1 MSVADNLIGQSLRD
15 GEYLVREVLGR
26 GGMAT
31 VYRAYSRSLETD
43 VAVKVLAPT
52 MAVNLELR
60 ERFHQEARLLSRL
73 FHPNL
78 LTVHY
83 FGEEGEI
90 VYIAMRLVTG
100 GTLRDRLNAMG
111 GTLDL
116 ISAARLVRGVGDA
129 LQAAHD
135 ASVVHLDVKPSN
147 VLLGRADW
155 PLLAD
160 TGIAEVIEPATATG
174 KRRVAGTP
182 AYMSPEQCR
191 GDAVDG
197 RSDQYSL
204 AVMAYE
210 LLTGRVP
217 FTAPT
222 PDETMRLHIEATP
235 PRPREINPGL
245 PSPVEDILLRGLEK
259 DPADR
264 FPNVAE
270 FGRSLAEAAERTRGM
285 SLETKTSLADA
296 APNAIGVV
304 ALLALGPLLLMMLP
318 TGALLAGLVPLGW
331 PFQLALA
338 LGLAALAL
346 GVRWHVIGL
355 FVRGA
360 NALVDAIERSRGTS
374 TPSRQFSALRRGL
387 VGSAEGVVNLLYV
400 IGLYRLV
407 GTPLLALLG
416 GILDPTIVRIV
427 GLVMLGAVVV
437 GTLVIV
443 VGIAR
448 SAGVQAAAA
457 VLGLAWVLTAALS
470 SNDLGLAGES
480 GVLSLLRLLVGAGIV
495 AMLLANRRR
504 TADLVGG
511 AGATA
516 LGHLML
522 ESRDELPPAMVAANR
537 RRLALVTAGVLDLV
551 YLLVAYALL
560 RTPLTEELQLV
571 APPLVAAA
579 IVTAIAGLVWIG
591 LLVRM
596 RALAGVLGVL
606 LALLLG
612 APLLLSLP
620 ILDGRLVRDTP
631 ILATSAIAWVLGV
644 ALLLLL
650 IGARSRLNDL
660 GRAALGG
667 RLDRGLLGTHAAD
680 NEALQERREGAF
692 GRLVGAFI
700 DVGLL
705 VLVYWLVGAPI
716 ANALVRSTG
725 QTWISAAALGVLLA
739 AVVSVLALAVVQTRQ
754 TLAETGGPQWRARA
768 AALGVLCLF
777 VLPLAAVGGAAAPA
791 ALATPAGTGSLEL
804 QPVRT
809 PMLLVDWDFW
819 LPWTP
824 DQDQATYELALSCT
838 DGTRI
843 GEFRETFQPA
853 PGAPMPAGRVGRLGP
868 TGTPCEAWPAEYAA
882 RRQAAGLGNTSSLS
896 WDALDVSATV
906 NPDNSVDVVETHR
919 VTFTSGVHDHLAVK
933 IGAPAGNVSQLRVTE
948 GGVLYAIDPAAPQP
962 PNYAHDWQE
971 GADSWVGWW
980 FPQVDSPAQ
989 RTYTIAYR
997 LNDAVHVN
1005 QQAGRSMGWRVL
1017 PPDPLEP
1024 IWLATVEMRLPGD
1037 VQSDTVHLQS
1047 TGGPAQS
1054 GLLGGQAA
1062 WFTAASAIAGQP
1074 LDATVAFGGAAPP
1087 PPSPSPPTATPGPTS
1102 ATATSTATLAPSPS
1116 ATPGPTD
1123 TPAPTDVATVTEEV
1137 ATATEEPTLE
1147 VATPAPLGATPAP
1160 SNTPAPRPTPSPS
1173 AVTSPTATD
1182 TPVVPPTATN
1192 APTAAPTAP
1201 ATVAPTDTPISV
1213 TPTLAATV
1221 EPTETT
1227 PPTQPP
1233 TPTLTPSPT
1242 ATPTSTTPPTPTST
1256 PTRTPTPT
1264 STPKPTSTPTPTA
1277 TPAPSLQRITIAPA
1291 NPILFNGGSQ
1301 QETASGFYSDGTTR
1315 DLTKVATWRSSDPA
1329 TISVNAGVITGNKTG
1344 SVTISASF
1352 GSVVGSTGASSTPPI
1367 F

>member
-1 MSVADNLIGQSLRD
+1 MSVPDNLIGQSLRD
-15 GEYLVREVLGR
+15 GEYVVSEVLGR

-43 VAVKVLAPT
+43 VAVKVLAPA
-52 MAVNLELR
+52 MASNFELR
-60 ERFHQEARLLSRL
+60 DRFHQEARLLSRL

-129 LQAAHD
+129 LQVAHD
-135 ASVVHLDVKPSN
+135 AHVVHLDVKPSN

-222 PDETMRLHIEATP
+222 PEQTMRMHIEAVP

-245 PSPVEDILLRGLEK
+245 PSPIEDILLRGMQK
-259 DPADR
+259 NPADR
-264 FPNVAE
+264 FPSVAE

-296 APNAIGVV
+296 APNAIGVL
-304 ALLALGPLLLMMLP
+304 ALLALGPLLLMILP
-318 TGALLAGLVPLGW
+318 TGALLAGVVPLGW

-346 GVRWHVIGL
+346 GVRWHVVGL
-355 FVRGA
+355 FVRAA
-360 NALVDAIERSRGTS
+360 NALVDAVERSRGG
-374 TPSRQFSALRRGL
+374 RQFSALRRAL
-387 VGSAEGVVNLLYV
+387 VGSAEGVVNLIYV

-416 GILDPTIVRIV
+416 SVLDPNIVRIV
-427 GLVMLGAVVV
+427 GLAMLGVVV
-437 GTLVIV
+437 VATIVIV

-448 SAGVQAAAA
+448 SAGLQAAAA
-457 VLGLAWVLTAALS
+457 VLALAWILTATVSTA
-470 SNDLGLAGES
+470 DLGLTGAS
-480 GVLSLLRLLVGAGIV
+480 GAISLLRLLVGAGIV
-495 AMLLANRRR
+495 AILLANRSR
-504 TADLVGG
+504 TADLAGG
-511 AGATA
+511 AGANA
-516 LGHLML
+516 LGRLML
-522 ESRDELPPAMVAANR
+522 ESRDELPPATVAANR

-551 YLLVAYALL
+551 YLLIAYALL

-571 APPLVAAA
+571 APALVAAA
-579 IVTAIAGLVWIG
+579 IVTAVAGLVWIG
-591 LLVRM
+591 LLIRM
-596 RALAGVLGVL
+596 RVLAGAPGVL

-620 ILDGRLVRDTP
+620 ILDGRVVRDAP
-631 ILATSAIAWVLGV
+631 ILATSAVAWVLGV

-660 GRAALGG
+660 SRAALGG
-667 RLDRGLLGTHAAD
+667 RLDRGLLGTHAAED
-680 NEALQERREGAF
+680 EALQQRREGAF

-700 DVGLL
+700 DVALL

-716 ANALVRSTG
+716 AAALVRSTG
-725 QTWISAAALGVLLA
+725 QSWISAAALGVLLA
-739 AVVSVLALAVVQTRQ
+739 AVVGVLALAVVQTRQ
-754 TLAETGGPQWRARA
+754 TLAETGGPEWRARA
-768 AALGVLCLF
+768 AALALLCLL
-777 VLPLAAVGGAAAPA
+777 VLPLAAVGSAAAPA

-804 QPVRT
+804 QPLRT
-809 PMLLVDWDFW
+809 PMLVVDWDFW

-824 DQDQATYELALSCT
+824 DQDEATYQLALSCT

-843 GEFRETFQPA
+843 GEFRETFRPP
-853 PGAPMPAGRVGRLGP
+853 PGAPMPAGRVGQLGP
-868 TGTPCEAWPAEYAA
+868 TGTPCDAWPAEYAA

-933 IGAPAGNVSQLRVTE
+933 IGAPAAAVSQLNVTE
-948 GGVLYAIDPAAPQP
+948 GDVHYAVDPAAPLP
-962 PNYAHDWQE
+962 PNYARAWQE

-980 FPQVDSPAQ
+980 FPPVDSPAE

-997 LNDAVHVN
+997 LNGAVRGSP
-1005 QQAGRSMGWRVL
+1005 QTGRAVDWRVV
-1017 PPDPLEP
+1017 PPDPLQP
-1024 IWLATVEMRLPGD
+1024 IWMATLEMRLPGD
-1037 VQSDTVHLQS
+1037 VQSDTIHLQS
-1047 TGGPAQS
+1047 AGAPVQS
-1054 GLLGGQAA
+1054 GLLGGQSA
-1062 WFTAASAIAGQP
+1062 WFTAAAAIAGQP
-1074 LDATVAFGGAAPP
+1074 LDASVDFGGGAAPP
-1087 PPSPSPPTATPGPTS
+1087 PPTATPVPTS
-1102 ATATSTATLAPSPS
+1102 VPATPTATLAPSPS
-1116 ATPGPTD
+1116 PTSVPTS
-1123 TPAPTDVATVTEEV
+1123 TPAPTEV
-1137 ATATEEPTLE
+1137 PAATEEPTLE
-1147 VATPAPLGATPAP
+1147 AVPE
-1160 SNTPAPRPTPSPS
+1160 S
-1173 AVTSPTATD
+1173 ATATA
-1182 TPVVPPTATN
+1182 V
-1192 APTAAPTAP
+1192 
-1201 ATVAPTDTPISV
+1201 
-1213 TPTLAATV
+1213 
-1221 EPTETT
+1221 
-1227 PPTQPP
+1227 
-1233 TPTLTPSPT
+1233 
-1242 ATPTSTTPPTPTST
+1242 
-1256 PTRTPTPT
+1256 PTRTPTPQREPSPSPVPSAT
-1264 STPKPTSTPTPTA
+1264 ATDTPPVPPTPTNVPEVTPTATQAPQVTATATQALVPPTDTPVPATPTQPATPQPTDTTVPTSTPTPTRTPRPTA
-1277 TPAPSLQRITIAPA
+1277 TSTPTPPPTPTATLTPTSTSTPMPTPTSTSTPTATLAASLQRVTIAPA
-1291 NPILFNGGSQ
+1291 NPTLFNGGSQ
-1301 QETASGFYSDGTTR
+1301 QMTASGFFSDGTTR
-1315 DLTKVATWRSSDPA
+1315 DVTKAATWHSSDPA
-1329 TISVNAGVITGNKTG
+1329 TISVNPAGVITGIKTG
-1344 SVTISASF
+1344 SVTISASV
-1352 GSVVGSTGASSTPPI
+1352 GSVVGSTGASTTTQI
-1367 F
+1367 V

>member
-1 MSVADNLIGQSLRD
+1 VSAADTLIGQSLRD

-43 VAVKVLAPT
+43 VAVKVLAPA
-52 MAVNLELR
+52 MAANFELR

-83 FGEEGEI
+83 FGEEGET

-116 ISAARLVRGVGDA
+116 ISAARLVHGVADA

-135 ASVVHLDVKPSN
+135 AHVVHLDVKPSN

-160 TGIAEVIEPATATG
+160 TGIAEVIEPATASG
-174 KRRVAGTP
+174 QRRVAGTP

-222 PDETMRLHIEATP
+222 PDQIMRQHIDAAP

-245 PSPVEDILLRGLEK
+245 PSPIEDILLRGLEK
-259 DPADR
+259 DPSDR
-264 FPNVAE
+264 FPSVAE
-270 FGRSLAEAAERTRGM
+270 FGRSLADAAERTRGM

-318 TGALLAGLVPLGW
+318 TGALLAGVVPLGW
-331 PFQLALA
+331 PFQLAFA

-346 GVRWHVIGL
+346 GVRWHVVGL
-355 FVRGA
+355 FIRAA
-360 NALVDAIERSRGTS
+360 NALVDAIERSRGG
-374 TPSRQFSALRRGL
+374 RQFSALRHAL

-416 GILDPTIVRIV
+416 GVLDPNVVRIV
-427 GLVMLGAVVV
+427 GLVMLGAVVIAV
-437 GTLVIV
+437 LVIV

-448 SAGVQAAAA
+448 SAGLQAAAA
-457 VLGLAWVLTAALS
+457 VLGLAWLLTAAVS
-470 SNDLGLAGES
+470 TTDLGLTGAS
-480 GVLSLLRLLVGAGIV
+480 NVISLLRLLVGAGIV
-495 AMLLANRRR
+495 AILLANRRR

-511 AGATA
+511 AGGSA
-516 LGHLML
+516 LGRLML
-522 ESRDELPPAMVAANR
+522 ESHDELPAATVAANR

-551 YLLVAYALL
+551 YLLIAYALL

-579 IVTAIAGLVWIG
+579 IVTAVAGLVWIG

-596 RALAGVLGVL
+596 RVLAGGLGVL

-620 ILDGRLVRDTP
+620 ILDARIVRDTP
-631 ILATSAIAWVLGV
+631 ILATSAVAWVLGV

-650 IGARSRLNDL
+650 IAARSRLNDL

-667 RLDRGLLGTHAAD
+667 RMDRGLLGTHAAE
-680 NEALQERREGAF
+680 NEALQQRREGAF

-716 ANALVRSTG
+716 AAALARSTG

-739 AVVSVLALAVVQTRQ
+739 AVVGVLALAVVQTRQ
-754 TLAETGGPQWRARA
+754 TLAETGGPEWRARA
-768 AALGVLCLF
+768 AALAVLCLL

-809 PMLLVDWDFW
+809 PMLVVDWDFW

-824 DQDQATYELALSCT
+824 DQDEATYQLALSCT

-843 GEFRETFQPA
+843 GEFRETFRPA

-868 TGTPCEAWPAEYAA
+868 TGAPCDAWPAEYAA

-906 NPDNSVDVVETHR
+906 NPDSSVDVVETHR

-933 IGAPAGNVSQLRVTE
+933 IGAPAGTLSQLSVTE
-948 GGVLYAIDPAAPQP
+948 GGAQYAIDPPAPQP
-962 PNYAHDWQE
+962 PNYARAWQE

-980 FPQVDSPAQ
+980 FPPVDSPAQ

-997 LNDAVHVN
+997 LNGAVHVN

-1024 IWLATVEMRLPGD
+1024 IWMATLEMRLPGD

-1047 TGGPAQS
+1047 TGAPVQS
-1054 GLLGGQAA
+1054 GLLDGQAA
-1062 WFTAASAIAGQP
+1062 WFTAAAAIAGQP
-1074 LDATVAFGGAAPP
+1074 VDATVAFGGGTAPP
-1087 PPSPSPPTATPGPTS
+1087 PPTATPVPTNAA
-1102 ATATSTATLAPSPS
+1102 ATTTPTLAPSPS
-1116 ATPGPTD
+1116 ATSVPTG
-1123 TPAPTDVATVTEEV
+1123 TPAPTEEGI
-1137 ATATEEPTLE
+1137 ATEEPTLE
-1147 VATPAPLGATPAP
+1147 AATPQPLGATPAP
-1160 SNTPAPRPTPSPS
+1160 TPRSTASPTPVASLEATPAP
-1173 AVTSPTATD
+1173 TD
-1182 TPVVPPTATN
+1182 TPVTPPTATN
-1192 APTAAPTAP
+1192 APTVTPTTPASALPTDSPAPVTPTVAATAVP
-1201 ATVAPTDTPISV
+1201 ATVQPTDT
-1213 TPTLAATV
+1213 TV
-1221 EPTETT
+1221 
-1227 PPTQPP
+1227 
-1233 TPTLTPSPT
+1233 PT
-1242 ATPTSTTPPTPTST
+1242 ATPTSTRTPSPTATSTPTAPPTPT
-1256 PTRTPTPT
+1256 PTQTPT
-1264 STPKPTSTPTPTA
+1264 STSTPKPTPTSTPTPTA
-1277 TPAPSLQRITIAPA
+1277 TLAPSLQRLTIAPA
-1291 NPILFNGGSQ
+1291 NPTLFNGGNQ
-1301 QETASGFYSDGTTR
+1301 QMTASGFYSDGTTR
-1315 DLTKVATWRSSDPA
+1315 DLTRVATWHSSDPA
-1329 TISVNAGVITGNKTG
+1329 TISVNAAGVITGNKTG
-1344 SVTISASF
+1344 SVTISASV
-1352 GSVVGSTGASSTPPI
+1352 GSVVGSTGASSTPQI